1 MAPITSV
8 RRARSKNVA
17 IWKSERL
24 RCVYVLLIARNFL
37 SLSSNGLFFS
47 SFIFFYPNVLRDR
60 DTFTSRNTHARLTLS
75 NDNVR
80 TRAFFWGFAL
90 LALLATLSAVFTSS
104 SFDLASSAPGG
115 EGDDV
120 AVRRCRRMQTNERL
134 GKNWRF
140 NRVLCRRFVFI
151 PRDRDSL
158 RRLLRRIIA
167 GGNIGGFGFVDDMPS
182 IRLWRQGLPRQNLR
196 VH

>member
-1 MAPITSV
+1 M
-8 RRARSKNVA
+8 
-17 IWKSERL
+17 RL
-24 RCVYVLLIARNFL
+24 CSFDSAKIL
-37 SLSSNGLFFS
+37 SLLSSNGLFFLLLLHLLH
-47 SFIFFYPNVLRDR
+47 PNVLRDR

-115 EGDDV
+115 EGRRRLF
-120 AVRRCRRMQTNERL
+120 VRRCRRMQTNERL

-158 RRLLRRIIA
+158 RRLLRRII
-167 GGNIGGFGFVDDMPS
+167 GGNIGGFGFVSTMSPGR
-182 IRLWRQGLPRQNLR
+182 RLWRQGLPRQNLR